1 MKKIHIYI
9 VVLLGVFLMP
19 NSAMA
24 CGNSNTSKE
33 TCSKE
38 MTAKSTKK
46 KSCCGTDSCS
56 KKEKQKSCDGKCGH
70 SMCSTSSVNSSLFLS
85 FEIENQ
91 INNFFFASK
100 KQKFYSSVAFLSD
113 GYSSLW
119 LIPKIS

>member
-1 MKKIHIYI
+1 M
-9 VVLLGVFLMP
+9 VLLGVFLMP
-19 NSAMA
+19 NTAIA

-38 MTAKSTKK
+38 MTAKATEK

-56 KKEKQKSCDGKCGH
+56 KKEKKKSCDGKCGH
-70 SMCSTSSVNSSLFLS
+70 SMCSTSSVNSSLFVVFAFENHLS
-85 FEIENQ
+85 
-91 INNFFFASK
+91 NFIFATK
-100 KQKFYSSVAFLSD
+100 KQAFYTSVTFLSD